1 MESTLAGKARLLFS
15 LTNAAAVVNPTLNPF
30 WQAARPSASATW
42 VLPVPLLPRAMMFSR
57 RRMYSQRANSRTSIL
72 LSPGMAMKSNVS
84 KFFTTGNRAARM
96 RRSTVRRSRS
106 ISSSSIS
113 RSR

>member
-1 MESTLAGKARLLFS
+1 M
-15 LTNAAAVVNPTLNPF
+15 AV
-30 WQAARPSASATW
+30 
-42 VLPVPLLPRAMMFSR
+42 
-57 RRMYSQRANSRTSIL
+57 
-72 LSPGMAMKSNVS
+72 KSNVS
-84 KFFTTGNRAARM
+84 KLFTAGNRAARM